1 MEQNV
6 KSHSILLISILCLF
20 VKHKTLRQDIPSSW
34 NEMYKR
40 IQESMIKPVEE
51 TAGSG
56 SPPKQ
61 YHNNCLECINNL
73 NKMKVGRKRSP
84 FDDFVSKMKSLVEG
98 RPVESLDSS
107 YYSLG

>member
-20 VKHKTLRQDIPSSW
+20 VKRKTLAL
-34 NEMYKR
+34 K
-40 IQESMIKPVEE
+40 ESMIKSVQEK
-51 TAGSG
+51 AGLG
-56 SPPKQ
+56 CLAKQ
-61 YHNNCLECINNL
+61 YHNCLECINNL

-98 RPVESLDSS
+98 RLVESLDSS
-107 YYSLG
+107 NYSPG